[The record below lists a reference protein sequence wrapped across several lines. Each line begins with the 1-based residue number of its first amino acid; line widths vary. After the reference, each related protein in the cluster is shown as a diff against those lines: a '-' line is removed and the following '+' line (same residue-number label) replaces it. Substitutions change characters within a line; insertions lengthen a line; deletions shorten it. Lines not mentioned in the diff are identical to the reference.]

1 MTGPVLAAVIVSAVA
16 LFLIY
21 SNQGGA
27 VNIAQYAKQAG
38 FEGNDLVT
46 AVAIALAESSGNIRA
61 YNPEAAAGT
70 PEGQGSYGLWQIYLY
85 AHPEFSGDDLYD
97 PQINANDAYEVY
109 SKAGNSF
116 SPWSTFK
123 NGKYQTQLVTA
134 LSQVQ
139 GISA

>member
-1 MTGPVLAAVIVSAVA
+1 MIGIAAFIIIGVAV
-16 LFLIY
+16 FLIY
-21 SNQGGA
+21 SNQGTSM
-27 VNIAQYAKQAG
+27 NIASYAQQAG
-38 FEGNDLVT
+38 FDGSDLIT
-46 AVAIALAESSGNIRA
+46 AVAIALAESGGNARA
-61 YNPEAAAGT
+61 YNPETAAGA

-97 PQINANDAYEVY
+97 PQVNANDAYEVY

-123 NGKYQTQLVTA
+123 SGAYQAQLVTA
-134 LSQVQ
+134 QAQVQ